1 MLKTIKEQVRKVVQY
16 SQDIPDPQID
26 ELMNNWLKAKS
37 RFIDAFGGKLIWEYP
52 IPCTFTLDES
62 EKTSRIAEFIDYI
75 DDKYDNT
82 DLKSFIK
89 SNQVTFYDNRV
100 YSNSVHDGK
109 KIPEGMKLL
118 KAFKYF
124 VPGERALNDIQVRA
138 SQIIQENK
146 ISGTLCFSVHPLDF
160 LSSSENTYNW
170 RSCHALD
177 GEYRAGNLS
186 YMQDNSTVICYL
198 RGADNVKL
206 PLFPDDVPWNNKKWR
221 VLMHISEKSD
231 IIFSGRQYPFT
242 SSNGIELVR
251 KSLIPILGR
260 DIGAFCNW
268 TDPVI
273 TEVPDS
279 YGLQYDTVCNYMWFR
294 GKIYDLRD
302 LIRNAGNNIPLHYN
316 DVLCS
321 SCYRPHYTA
330 YKNAPWF
337 SSYEPHTI
345 LVGSDCLCLRCGKR
359 YITDSE
365 TFMCDE
371 CELEYGT
378 STNDTYAYC
387 ERCGRRM
394 LVEESLEVDGQDIC
408 ADCIKNECF
417 VCDYCD
423 EIHLNESKHYIEE
436 QDIYVCEECE
446 ISYFREQGE

>member
-1 MLKTIKEQVRKVVQY
+1 MLKTIKEQVRRVIQY
-16 SQDIPDPQID
+16 SQDIPDPQVD
-26 ELMNNWLKAKS
+26 ELMEKWLRAKS
-37 RFIDAFGGKLIWEYP
+37 SFIDAFGGKLIWEYP
-52 IPCTFTLDES
+52 FPYTFTLDET
-62 EKTSRIAEFIDYI
+62 EKDCKIDELINYI
-75 DDKYDNT
+75 EDKYDNP
-82 DLKSFIK
+82 DLKSFIDFNK
-89 SNQVTFYDNRV
+89 PTFYDNRV
-100 YSNSVHDGK
+100 YSNVVHNGK

-124 VPGERALNDIQVRA
+124 IPGERALDDIQTRA

-146 ISGTLCFSVHPLDF
+146 ITGTLCFSVHPLDY

-186 YMQDNSTVICYL
+186 YMQDSSTIVCYL
-198 RGADNVKL
+198 RGANNVKL
-206 PLFPDDVPWNNKKWR
+206 PLFPEDIPWNNKKWR
-221 VLMHISEKSD
+221 VLMHISEDKD
-231 IIFSGRQYPFT
+231 IIFSGRQYPFV
-242 SSNGIELVR
+242 SSDALNTVR
-251 KSLIPILGR
+251 KCLIPLLGM
-260 DIGAFCNW
+260 DLSSYCNW
-268 TDPVI
+268 TDPLI
-273 TEVPDS
+273 YEVPDS
-279 YGLQYDTVCNYMWFR
+279 HGLQYDVVSPYILLR
-294 GKIYDLRD
+294 GKIYDIHD
-302 LIRNAGNNIPLHYN
+302 IVMNAGDNMPLHYN

-321 SCYRPHYTA
+321 ACYRPHYTA
-330 YKNAPWF
+330 WRNAPWF
-337 SSYEPHTI
+337 AGKSFSKVYI
-345 LVGSDCLCLRCGKR
+345 GSDCKCMRCGNR

-394 LVEESLEVDGQDIC
+394 LVEESSEVDGQDIC

-423 EIHLNESKHYIEE
+423 EIHLNESRRYIEN

-446 ISYFREQGE
+446 ISYFRE